1 MCEYFHN
8 ASLKQDN
15 NSDFSWLAF
24 RFEAFLTP
32 RLKVWLRHITST
44 N

>member
-1 MCEYFHN
+1 MFEYFHN
-8 ASLKQDN
+8 ASLKQEN

-24 RFEAFLTP
+24 RFEAFLTQ
-32 RLKVWLRHITST
+32 RLTVWLMHITST